1 MAVIQVSLIQVR
13 SGLNENLPTL
23 ATGEFGWSVDT
34 QQLYIGNGTAAEG
47 SPLPGQVTEILT
59 QYSAGNFNYSISA
72 LEANVANLQANVTTL
87 QSEIG
92 DFSVILADAQ
102 ASIANTTVQLAS
114 LKTNTIDYNIV
125 RGTAV
130 RVGSIKV
137 ATYNGTVVY
146 EDDYS
151 ETASTGINLS
161 FTTTTTTA
169 NLAYT
174 STSTGAAATLTYYLK
189 AYT

>member
-13 SGLNENLPTL
+13 SGLNEDLPSL
-23 ATGEFGWSVDT
+23 ATGEFGWSIDT

-47 SPLPGQVTEILT
+47 SPNPGGVTEILT
-59 QYSAGNFNYSISA
+59 VYSSNSLA
-72 LEANVANLQANVTTL
+72 LTVAELQANVANLAANVATL
-87 QSEIG
+87 QSEVG
-92 DFSVILADAQ
+92 DFQLTLADNQVAVT
-102 ASIANTTVQLAS
+102 NTAVQLSS
-114 LKTNTIDYNIV
+114 LTTRTIDYNII
-125 RGTAV
+125 RGTAA
-130 RVGSIKV
+130 RVGTIKV
-137 ATYNGTVVY
+137 STYNGTVIY

-161 FTTTTTTA
+161 FTTSSTTA

-189 AYT
+189 AFS

>member
-13 SGLNENLPTL
+13 SGLNADLPSL
-23 ATGEFGWSVDT
+23 STGEFGWSIDT

-47 SPLPGQVTEILT
+47 SPNPGGVTELLT
-59 QYSAGNFNYSISA
+59 QYSAGNFNVA
-72 LEANVANLQANVTTL
+72 LGAVKANIAILQANVATL
-87 QSEIG
+87 QSEVG
-92 DFSVILADAQ
+92 DVIITLADNQ
-102 ASIANTTVQLAS
+102 ANVTNTAVQLKS
-114 LKTNTIDYNIV
+114 LTTNTIDYNII
-125 RGTAV
+125 RGTAA
-130 RVGSIKV
+130 RVGTIKV
-137 ATYNGTVVY
+137 STYNGTVVY

-174 STSTGAAATLTYYLK
+174 STYVGNAAILTYYLK
-189 AYT
+189 AFN

>member
-13 SGLNENLPTL
+13 SGLNVDLPSLT
-23 ATGEFGWSVDT
+23 TGEFGWSIDT

-47 SPLPGQVTEILT
+47 SPNPGQVTEILT
-59 QYSAGNFNYSISA
+59 QYSVGNFNYSIAA
-72 LEANVANLQANVTTL
+72 LSANVANLQANVATL
-87 QSEIG
+87 QSQIG
-92 DFSVILADAQ
+92 DFYVTLLDNQSTVT
-102 ASIANTTVQLAS
+102 NTAIQLSS
-114 LKTNTIDYNIV
+114 LTTRTIDYNIV

-130 RVGSIKV
+130 RVGTIKV
-137 ATYNGTVVY
+137 STYNGTVVY

-161 FTTTTTTA
+161 FTTTTTAA

-174 STSTGAAATLTYYLK
+174 STSTGFNANVTYYLK